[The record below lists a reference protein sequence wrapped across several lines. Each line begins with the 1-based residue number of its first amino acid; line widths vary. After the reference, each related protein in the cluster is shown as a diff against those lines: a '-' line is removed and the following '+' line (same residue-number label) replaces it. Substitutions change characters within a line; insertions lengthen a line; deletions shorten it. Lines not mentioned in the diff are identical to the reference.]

1 MRYKNIV
8 AMLLAAVL
16 ILGMVG
22 GAILSVINDRSYS
35 DTPTEEEAQENPTA
49 EKEPPMV
56 LLPSI
61 SNRPILEQES
71 LSETAEAELD
81 VGKIERETN
90 PVVVGGTVE
99 YETKEK
105 PTDEEP

>member
-22 GAILSVINDRSYS
+22 GTIVSVIHDGT
-35 DTPTEEEAQENPTA
+35 DTPTEEEAHENPTA
-49 EKEPPMV
+49 EKEPPV
-56 LLPSI
+56 ILPPSI
-61 SNRPILEQES
+61 TNRPIPEQES

-81 VGKIERETN
+81 VGKIERETS

>member
-8 AMLLAAVL
+8 AMLLAAGIV
-16 ILGMVG
+16 LGMVG
-22 GAILSVINDRSYS
+22 VAIVSVIRDGT
-35 DTPTEEEAQENPTA
+35 DTPTEEEVQESPTA
-49 EKEPPMV
+49 EKEPPT
-56 LLPSI
+56 LLPPSI
-61 SNRPILEQES
+61 SNRPIPEQEKMT
-71 LSETAEAELD
+71 ETAEAELD
-81 VGKIERETN
+81 VGKIERETS

>member
-22 GAILSVINDRSYS
+22 GAIVSVIHDGT

-61 SNRPILEQES
+61 SNRPIPEQES

>member
-16 ILGMVG
+16 ILVMVG
-22 GAILSVINDRSYS
+22 GAIVSVIHDET

-49 EKEPPMV
+49 EQEPPV
-56 LLPSI
+56 ILPPSI
-61 SNRPILEQES
+61 SNRPMPEQES
-71 LSETAEAELD
+71 LPETAEAELD

>member
-22 GAILSVINDRSYS
+22 GAIVSVIHDRT

-49 EKEPPMV
+49 EKEPPV
-56 LLPSI
+56 ILPPSI
-61 SNRPILEQES
+61 SNRPIPEQES

>member
-22 GAILSVINDRSYS
+22 GAIVSVIHDGT
-35 DTPTEEEAQENPTA
+35 DTPTEEAAQENPTA
-49 EKEPPMV
+49 EQEPPV
-56 LLPSI
+56 ILPPSI
-61 SNRPILEQES
+61 TNRPIPEQES

-99 YETKEK
+99 YETKER
-105 PTDEEP
+105 PTHEEP

>member
-8 AMLLAAVL
+8 AMLLAAVH

-22 GAILSVINDRSYS
+22 GAIVSVIHDGT

-49 EKEPPMV
+49 EKEPPV
-56 LLPSI
+56 ILPPSI
-61 SNRPILEQES
+61 SNRPIPEQES

>member
-8 AMLLAAVL
+8 AMLLAASIV
-16 ILGMVG
+16 LGMVG
-22 GAILSVINDRSYS
+22 VAIVSVIRDGT
-35 DTPTEEEAQENPTA
+35 DTPTEEKVQENTSA
-49 EKEPPMV
+49 ENELPA
-56 LLPSI
+56 LLPPSI
-61 SNRPILEQES
+61 TNRPIPEQES
-71 LSETAEAELD
+71 LTETAEAELD
-81 VGKIERETN
+81 VGKIERETS

>member
-22 GAILSVINDRSYS
+22 GAIVSVIHDGT
-35 DTPTEEEAQENPTA
+35 DTPTEEEVQENPTA
-49 EKEPPMV
+49 EKEPPV
-56 LLPSI
+56 ILPPSI
-61 SNRPILEQES
+61 SNRPIPEQES

>member
-16 ILGMVG
+16 LLGMVG
-22 GAILSVINDRSYS
+22 GAIVSVIHDGT

-49 EKEPPMV
+49 EQEPPV
-56 LLPSI
+56 ILPPSI
-61 SNRPILEQES
+61 TNRPMPEQES
-71 LSETAEAELD
+71 LPETAEAELD

-90 PVVVGGTVE
+90 PVVVGGMVE

-105 PTDEEP
+105 PTHEEP